1 MAQFTKAQIKTKIE
15 QSLDLQEEIFIE
27 PTELDEYINDGIRE
41 AEAVIHT
48 IYEDYMLTKESIPL
62 TAGQSD
68 FDLPADIYANKIRSL
83 IYNDGTE
90 TYQLK
95 RVRQFKDIPLI
106 DVTELYLFLIT
117 NSSASGTKLTLFPVS
132 RVTHPTALTCWYLRQ
147 AKQLVNDSDVCD
159 IPEFMSFVIQ
169 HAKVRCMEKEGHP
182 LLDNARTDLERQR
195 QLMTETLTAMVVDE
209 DNKVLMDTGIYE
221 ELS

>member
-15 QSLDLQEEIFIE
+15 QALDLQEEIFIE

-48 IYEDYMLTKESIPL
+48 IYEDYMLTKASIPL

-68 FDLPADIYANKIRSL
+68 FSLPADIYANKIRAL

-106 DVTELYLFLIT
+106 QDEELYLFLIT
-117 NSSASGTKLTLFPVS
+117 NSGASGTKLTLFPKS
-132 RVTHPTALTCWYLRQ
+132 RVTHSTALTCWYLRQ
-147 AKQLVNDSDVCD
+147 AKQLVDDTDVCD

-182 LLDNARTDLERQR
+182 LLDNARQDLERQR